1 MPKNVIMI
9 CPTAASQ
16 ELIKICTPIW
26 HDQPLRRLEVSHPM
40 QGGGGQKVELFYF
53 LSGICALLSAVQDLF
68 ASSYIYSEND

>member
-9 CPTAASQ
+9 CPTAPSQ
-16 ELIKICTPIW
+16 ELIKIRTPIW
-26 HDQPLRRLEVSHPM
+26 HDQPEKIGSQSPH
-40 QGGGGQKVELFYF
+40 GGGGQKVELFYL